1 MKTEKKPYS
10 MELRAA
16 AAEAT
21 RERILA
27 AAAEAFLEG
36 WYDDVTIA
44 AIAERA
50 GVSGQTVINHFGSKE
65 ELATT
70 AYEHV
75 SKEITLRRSEP
86 EPGDVLGAL
95 DVLVDDYEIT
105 GDAVI
110 RMLALE
116 EKVPMLGATARP
128 RPRWSPRLG
137 GGDVPCPGARARTGG
152 GHRRLHLEA
161 PAPRPGA
168 QPRRD
173 PGGDVANRAS
183 STRTEDSMTTPK
195 RYLFAIIDGG
205 GTVPADTSVIRAM
218 VDRGHDVRV
227 LADRVLAPDIASTG
241 AEHVVWDRAPQR
253 PNLDPQSVI
262 MKDWDTKTPFEAFGR
277 VRDGAMVGPAALFA
291 ADVRAELQRRPADV
305 VVGNFF
311 VFGAQIAAE
320 AEGVPFAF
328 LVSNLLSFRGSGTPP
343 LGPGLKPARGPL
355 GRARDAVLNRV
366 MARLFDKGLDQLNEV
381 RRANGLEPIASVL
394 ENFERAD
401 RLLLMT
407 SSAFEYE
414 SFTPPPNV
422 RLVGPRLDDPAWVG
436 SWTPPAG
443 DEPLVLVGMSSTFMD
458 HANALQRA
466 ATALAGL
473 PVRGLVTTGPS
484 IPVEAIDAP
493 ANVTV
498 VERAPHSEVLRHAKV
513 IVTHAGH
520 GTVLKA
526 LAAGVPVVAMPL
538 GRDQLDNAARVVHH
552 GAGLRLKPTGEAGC
566 DREGGPAPARGAV
579 LLGRRRAHGRRDR
592 SGDRRGSGCRR
603 TRGACVARLGRCR

>member
-1 MKTEKKPYS
+1 
-10 MELRAA
+10 
-16 AAEAT
+16 
-21 RERILA
+21 
-27 AAAEAFLEG
+27 
-36 WYDDVTIA
+36 
-44 AIAERA
+44 
-50 GVSGQTVINHFGSKE
+50 
-65 ELATT
+65 
-70 AYEHV
+70 
-75 SKEITLRRSEP
+75 
-86 EPGDVLGAL
+86 
-95 DVLVDDYEIT
+95 
-105 GDAVI
+105 
-110 RMLALE
+110 
-116 EKVPMLGATARP
+116 
-128 RPRWSPRLG
+128 
-137 GGDVPCPGARARTGG
+137 
-152 GHRRLHLEA
+152 
-161 PAPRPGA
+161 
-168 QPRRD
+168 
-173 PGGDVANRAS
+173 
-183 STRTEDSMTTPK
+183 MTTPK

-262 MKDWDTKTPFEAFGR
+262 MKDWDAKTPFEAFGR

-291 ADVRAELQRRPADV
+291 ADVRSELQRRPADV

-355 GRARDAVLNRV
+355 GRARDAALNRV

-458 HANALQRA
+458 HADALQRA

-473 PVRGLVTTGPS
+473 PVRGLVTTGPA
-484 IPVEAIDAP
+484 IPVETIDAP

-552 GAGLRLKPTGEAGC
+552 GAGLRLKPTAKPDAIATAVRRVLEEPSFSAAAERMAAAIAAETAEDLAAAELEALASLDSAAADELRNSQSG
-566 DREGGPAPARGAV
+566 REAV
-579 LLGRRRAHGRRDR
+579 PR
-592 SGDRRGSGCRR
+592 
-603 TRGACVARLGRCR
+603 

>member
-1 MKTEKKPYS
+1 
-10 MELRAA
+10 
-16 AAEAT
+16 
-21 RERILA
+21 
-27 AAAEAFLEG
+27 
-36 WYDDVTIA
+36 
-44 AIAERA
+44 
-50 GVSGQTVINHFGSKE
+50 
-65 ELATT
+65 
-70 AYEHV
+70 
-75 SKEITLRRSEP
+75 
-86 EPGDVLGAL
+86 
-95 DVLVDDYEIT
+95 
-105 GDAVI
+105 
-110 RMLALE
+110 
-116 EKVPMLGATARP
+116 
-128 RPRWSPRLG
+128 
-137 GGDVPCPGARARTGG
+137 
-152 GHRRLHLEA
+152 
-161 PAPRPGA
+161 
-168 QPRRD
+168 
-173 PGGDVANRAS
+173 
-183 STRTEDSMTTPK
+183 MTTPK

-262 MKDWDTKTPFEAFGR
+262 MKDWDAKTPFEAFGR

-291 ADVRAELQRRPADV
+291 ADVRSELQRRPADV

-401 RLLLMT
+401 GLLLMT

-443 DEPLVLVGMSSTFMD
+443 NEPLVLVGMSSTFMD
-458 HANALQRA
+458 HSDALQRA

-473 PVRGLVTTGPS
+473 PVRGLVTTGPA
-484 IPVEAIDAP
+484 IPVETIDAP

-552 GAGLRLKPTGEAGC
+552 GAGLRLKPTAKPDTIAKALRRLLEERSFSAAAERMAAAIAVETAEDLAAAELEALASLDSAAADELRNSQSG
-566 DREGGPAPARGAV
+566 REAV
-579 LLGRRRAHGRRDR
+579 P
-592 SGDRRGSGCRR
+592 S
-603 TRGACVARLGRCR
+603 